1 MMFGW
6 KPRRVEHRARVRLAR
21 CRSLSEA
28 RELMAGDSVIKP
40 SRSTSDTV
48 QYVIVVSR
56 QRSSSSYLSSSIA
69 SLLHDSHYAR
79 DFDE

>member
-1 MMFGW
+1 
-6 KPRRVEHRARVRLAR
+6 
-21 CRSLSEA
+21 
-28 RELMAGDSVIKP
+28 MAGDSTIKP
-40 SRSTSDTV
+40 SRSTSDNV

-69 SLLHDSHYAR
+69 SLLHDSHFAR